1 MTDPARIRELLLE
14 NLFSVFNVR
23 DAERRMEAITRNYT
37 EDVVWTDPD
46 TTMRGRDA
54 MNEQAQRL
62 IDRMPDFVFNAAGPV
77 YVSGDAGLLRPMGE
91 DGRAVPS
98 L

>member
-23 DAERRMEAITRNYT
+23 DAERRMEAITRNYA

-46 TTMRGRDA
+46 STMRGGGT
-54 MNEQAQRL
+54 
-62 IDRMPDFVFNAAGPV
+62 P
-77 YVSGDAGLLRPMGE
+77 
-91 DGRAVPS
+91 
-98 L
+98 